1 MVTEIF
7 QPKKIL
13 CVPLDPVHDVGI
25 KLINAELV
33 KHGHTTELLAPD
45 LPIESIIK
53 KAAAGRYDF
62 ILVSRT
68 LGYGIAELLARFV
81 DQLDAAGIRERTKIV
96 IGGKAVTPELAAEL
110 GFDKGFD
117 EHASIEHIT
126 AYIEG
131 REAAAQSASIK
142 KVKKN
147 IPSGHSYTFHH
158 KEIEALL
165 ERIVDK
171 TLRWS
176 EGKTTPGIRRAHL
189 REEILHTKENA
200 KHEQLELQYH
210 ELCDREI
217 VEGNSEHHFPKGVRI
232 VRNDELNDLEKMLN
246 SHNPHN
252 PVTIQHN
259 AGQPLVFKFL
269 GSGCPV
275 MDIMHGKICER
286 WGIDGFLII
295 NPSWEARYEG
305 LLEGMLTHENDGT
318 ITSLENIRLMKRWL
332 DPATLLTVRAHRGLN
347 TPETTLLAG
356 EAGADLT
363 KIDLVYGSLGAGTD
377 PERLTM
383 DGIESIRIAG
393 KYKMAFDIP
402 GNDELSGVPAWKT
415 LAGLLINVMLGKKL
429 GTHAILKP
437 LFCYGP
443 HIVLNGQMKLNFV
456 DYNAAKIH
464 ALKEIVDCPIWP
476 GEPIAFMTQTE
487 DRVQSAN
494 ATSYHASL
502 AASLGVDAITIAS
515 TDEAY
520 SRGPISIASRIDSIR
535 AVTDAFRFMG
545 NADIAPTPAMQAFKN
560 QLIEKITETLRAAA
574 EAEHLPDAI
583 NKGILGNAEDGAYPG
598 KFGKG
603 TVTSAGIQ

>member
-1 MVTEIF
+1 MVNHTI

-13 CVPLDPVHDVGI
+13 CIPLDPVHDVGI
-25 KLINAELV
+25 KLISADLT
-33 KHGHTTELLAPD
+33 KHGHKIELLAPD

-53 KAAAGRYDF
+53 KASSDNYDF

-81 DQLDAAGIRERTKIV
+81 DQLDAAGIRDHSKIV
-96 IGGKAVTPELAAEL
+96 IGGKAITPELAAEL

-117 EHASIEHIT
+117 EHSSIESIL

-131 REAAAQSASIK
+131 RTIEQHSVSTIK
-142 KVKKN
+142 IKKN
-147 IPSGHSYTFHH
+147 ISASHSYKFHH
-158 KEIEALL
+158 QEIETLL
-165 ERIVDK
+165 EQIVEK

-176 EGKTTPGIRRAHL
+176 TGKTSPGIKRAHL
-189 REEILHTKENA
+189 RKELLNTQNELQR
-200 KHEQLELQYH
+200 EQLRTEYNL
-210 ELCDREI
+210 LCDREI
-217 VEGNSEHHFPKGVRI
+217 VDGNTKHQFPKGVRF
-232 VRNDELNDLEKMLN
+232 VTKNELHNLEQMLT
-246 SHNPHN
+246 SHTANHS
-252 PVTIQHN
+252 VKIQHN
-259 AGQPLVFKFL
+259 DRQPLVFKFL
-269 GSGCPV
+269 GSGCPI
-275 MDIMHGKICER
+275 MDITHGKICER

-318 ITSLENIRLMKRWL
+318 ITTLENIRLMKHWL
-332 DPATLLTVRAHRGLN
+332 NPSTLLTVRAHRGLN

-377 PERLTM
+377 PERLTV
-383 DGIESIRIAG
+383 DGIESIKIAG
-393 KYKMAFDIP
+393 RYNMAFDIP

-429 GTHAILKP
+429 GTNAILKP

-456 DYNAAKIH
+456 DYNAAKIL
-464 ALKEIVDCPIWP
+464 ALKDIVDCPIWP

-494 ATSYHASL
+494 ATSYHAAL
-502 AASLGVDAITIAS
+502 AASLNVDAITIAS

-520 SRGPISIASRIDSIR
+520 SRGPISISSRIDSIR

-545 NADIAPTPAMQAFKN
+545 NAGFSPTSEMQIFKD
-560 QLIEKITETLRAAA
+560 QLIEKITETLRAVAQA
-574 EAEHLPDAI
+574 ENLPDAI
-583 NKGILGNAEDGAYPG
+583 NKGFLGNAEDGAYPG

-603 TVTSAGIQ
+603 TVTLAGI

>member
-1 MVTEIF
+1 MK
-7 QPKKIL
+7 PMNIL

-25 KLINAELV
+25 KIISAELSR
-33 KHGHTTELLAPD
+33 HGHKTELLAPD
-45 LPIESIIK
+45 LPIENIIK
-53 KAAAGRYDF
+53 KAAAGKYDF

-81 DQLDAAGIRERTKIV
+81 DQLDAAGIRDHSKIV
-96 IGGKAVTPELAAEL
+96 IGGKAITPELAAEL

-117 EHASIEHIT
+117 EHSSIESIL

-131 REAAAQSASIK
+131 RTIDQHSNEIK
-142 KVKKN
+142 KGKKS
-147 IPSGHSYTFHH
+147 IPAKHSYEFHH

-165 ERIVDK
+165 EKIVVK
-171 TLRWS
+171 TLLWS
-176 EGKTTPGIRRAHL
+176 EGKTSPGIKRARL
-189 REEILHTKENA
+189 REKLFHTQNDTQRKQLKE
-200 KHEQLELQYH
+200 QYN
-210 ELCDREI
+210 LLSDKEI
-217 VEGNSEHHFPKGVRI
+217 VDGNTNHQFPKGVRF
-232 VRNDELNDLEKMLN
+232 VTKDELHNLEQMLTTHTAN
-246 SHNPHN
+246 HQGK
-252 PVTIQHN
+252 IQHN
-259 AGQPLVFKFL
+259 DQQPLVFKFL
-269 GSGCPV
+269 GSGCPI
-275 MDIMHGKICER
+275 MDITHGKICER

-318 ITSLENIRLMKRWL
+318 ITSLENIRLMKHWL
-332 DPATLLTVRAHRGLN
+332 DPSTLLTVRAHRGLN

-377 PERLTM
+377 PERLTI
-383 DGIESIRIAG
+383 DGIESIKIAG
-393 KYKMAFDIP
+393 RYHMAFDIP

-429 GTHAILKP
+429 GTNAILKP

-443 HIVLNGQMKLNFV
+443 HIVLNGQMKLNYV
-456 DYNAAKIH
+456 DYNAAKIL

-494 ATSYHASL
+494 ATSYHAAL
-502 AASLGVDAITIAS
+502 AASLDVDAITIAS

-520 SRGPISIASRIDSIR
+520 SRGPISISSRIDSIR
-535 AVTDAFRFMG
+535 AVTDAFHFMG
-545 NADIAPTPAMQAFKN
+545 NAGFSPTQEMQIFKD
-560 QLIEKITETLRAAA
+560 QLVQKITETLRAVS
-574 EAEHLPDAI
+574 EADNLPDAI
-583 NKGILGNAEDGAYPG
+583 NKGLLGNTEDGAYPG

-603 TVTSAGIQ
+603 TVTLSAN